1 MKLLLINPPPVS
13 FSDGLSPDQIPRFR
27 QVVRSSRTLTERLEF
42 SRRALSCLGL
52 LTAASVVRERIP
64 EAELQLIDLGLDPD
78 QPIPWA
84 DHDLVALTGNA
95 FQIRQLLELISSARR
110 AGKPVLVGGPGAMTF
125 PEVLGKAGVSLALG
139 EAEAVLPA
147 FLADQ
152 AVGSVQPVYRA
163 PTGPGRDL
171 AASPAP
177 AFGLAEQGD
186 YTMVG
191 VQTSRG
197 CPHRCRFCQVS
208 SLLGSEYRHKPIDR
222 VVKEIIAV
230 KERWPEAFFFF
241 HDDNLL
247 ADEAYAAALF
257 QTLLDQGVSLGR
269 WGANAEATIYRR
281 AKLLDLAQQLGDLDY
296 LGVGF
301 ESLSQASLASVG
313 NRMKSNLA
321 EHYRQAVQVLTDRGI
336 GLFAYFIIGFDHDVL
351 EDVDR
356 MTDFIVEQRICGQI
370 SRLTPMPGTGL
381 YEDLFR
387 DYQAQRG
394 RLTKGPLGR
403 WAALRKYQ
411 LDRAGLDEA
420 ELTARLAQA
429 YARIYDDNLQAGRPL
444 SPAPFI

>member
-1 MKLLLINPPPVS
+1 MNILLINPPPVS
-13 FSDGLSPDQIPRFR
+13 FTDGLSPDQIPRFR
-27 QVVRSSRTLTERLEF
+27 QVVRSSRTLAERLEF

-52 LTAASVVRERIP
+52 LTAASVIRERIP
-64 EAELQLIDLGLDPD
+64 DAQLNLIDLGLDPD
-78 QPIPWA
+78 QPIPRP

-95 FQIRQLLELISSARR
+95 FQIRSLLDLIASARR

-125 PEVLGKAGVSLALG
+125 PEVLAKAGVSLALG
-139 EAEAVLPA
+139 EAEAILPE
-147 FLADQ
+147 FLTDLA
-152 AVGSVQPVYRA
+152 AGSAKPIYRA
-163 PTGPGRDL
+163 PAGSGLSL

-177 AFGLAEQGD
+177 AFDLAQGGD
-186 YTMVG
+186 YSMVG

-208 SLLGSEYRHKPIDR
+208 GLLGSEYRHKPIDR

-247 ADEAYAAALF
+247 ADTAYAVALF
-257 QTLLDQGVSLGR
+257 RELLDRGVSLGR

-281 AKLLDLAQQLGDLDY
+281 TELLDLAQKLGDLDY

-301 ESLSQASLASVG
+301 ESLSQTSLAGVG

-321 EHYRQAVQVLTDRGI
+321 AHYREAVKALTDRGI

-356 MTDFIVEQRICGQI
+356 MADFIVEQGVCGQI
-370 SRLTPMPGTGL
+370 SRLTPMPGTDL
-381 YEDLFR
+381 YDDLMKE
-387 DYQAQRG
+387 YQARGG
-394 RLTKGPLGR
+394 RLSKGPLGR

-420 ELTARLAQA
+420 ELTARLARA
-429 YARIYDDNLQAGRPL
+429 YTRIYDDNLQAGRPL